1 VTFLWITGPRPVPTR
16 GCKVP
21 GNVNSVRNL
30 HERQGMPPR
39 TKTAMTDQHK
49 ASLAKGREQARA
61 VRDYLEWLEWSKPA
75 RGRKRDTSPAR
86 LAEVEAQIADA
97 TSPLQR
103 LQLVQLRHD
112 LESASQDEDDP
123 AEGERLRKQFVR
135 IAKAYSK
142 AKGISYG
149 AWREI
154 GVPAEVLK
162 EAGITRSSL

>member
-1 VTFLWITGPRPVPTR
+1 
-16 GCKVP
+16 
-21 GNVNSVRNL
+21 
-30 HERQGMPPR
+30 MPPR
-39 TKTAMTDQHK
+39 KKSAMTDQHK
-49 ASLAKGREQARA
+49 ASLAKGREQARVA
-61 VRDYLEWLEWSKPA
+61 RDYLEWLEWSKPT

-86 LAEVEAQIADA
+86 LAEVEAENADA

-135 IAKAYSK
+135 VAKAYSK

-154 GVPAEVLK
+154 GVGADALR
-162 EAGITRSSL
+162 EAGISRSGA

>member
-1 VTFLWITGPRPVPTR
+1 M
-16 GCKVP
+16 
-21 GNVNSVRNL
+21 NQ
-30 HERQGMPPR
+30 HERRGMPPR
-39 TKTAMTDQHK
+39 KKAAMTDAHK
-49 ASLAKGREQARA
+49 ASLAKGRDQARA
-61 VRDYLEWLEWSKPA
+61 VRDYLEWLEWSKPT

-112 LESASQDEDDP
+112 LESASQDDP

-135 IAKAYSK
+135 VAKAYSK

-154 GVPAEVLK
+154 GVPADVLR
-162 EAGITRSSL
+162 EAGITRSGS